1 MTTDSNIMEWK
12 ELGTDHDSSFLLK
25 PSPNLELL
33 VNQFNN
39 ATIESGNDPEKISS
53 SKYCDINE
61 MHNI

>member
-1 MTTDSNIMEWK
+1 MQWK

-39 ATIESGNDPEKISS
+39 TTIENSNDPGKISS

-61 MHNI
+61 MYNI